1 MLWTNRYLVAKQRD
15 LTCRTWALDW
25 LKSHDHAEPHHNL
38 RYALTLEALEGLPHE
53 KVLDI
58 GGESIFTTLMRERWP
73 DSCIDATG
81 DIDVRTNG
89 FDSVAARDL
98 VVFTEVIEHLHDLH
112 TYHQDYDTRACWTG
126 SGQVAC
132 LQHIVQCMQLG
143 AHLFI
148 TTPNAAGLRVLWNA
162 LHGLSPI
169 TYEPHVREL
178 TMPQLHALVLKT
190 GLRIADSGTWTCWH
204 HHNVSKED
212 IDILTRLISQVHGS
226 MEGRGDDLWLIA
238 RKA

>member
-1 MLWTNRYLVAKQRD
+1 MGKARANFSIRN
-15 LTCRTWALDW
+15 WALDW
-25 LKSHDHAEPHHNL
+25 LKAHPHAEPHHDL

-53 KVLDI
+53 NVLDI

-73 DSCIDATG
+73 NSRIDATG

-89 FDSVAARDL
+89 FDSVPMRDL

-112 TYHQDYDTRACWTG
+112 TYHQDYDTRARWTG

-132 LQHIVQCMQLG
+132 LQHVVG
-143 AHLFI
+143 AMLKDACLFI
-148 TTPNAAGLRVLWNA
+148 TTPNAAGLRVLWNV
-162 LHGLSPI
+162 LHGLPPI

-178 TMPQLHALVLKT
+178 TMAQLYALVLKT
-190 GLRIADSGTWTCWH
+190 GLQIADSGTWTCWH
-204 HHNVSKED
+204 HHNVSNED
-212 IDILTRLISQVHGS
+212 IDILTRLISQVHGP

-238 RKA
+238 RKV